1 MVELDTQVELVQFY
15 PGAPGT
21 EIGGPICWIVC
32 CWCVLATSVADI
44 EVVIP
49 PPGGHGFDVYKELGA
64 FRVLMYARFEN
75 DSSNPDFIVG
85 NDFAR
90 VGLVKES

>member
-1 MVELDTQVELVQFY
+1 MGQLQGLSAV
-15 PGAPGT
+15 GIAN
-21 EIGGPICWIVC
+21 
-32 CWCVLATSVADI
+32 TSVAEI

-75 DSSNPDFIVG
+75 DSSNPDFVVG

-90 VGLVKES
+90 VGLVKKPQTTFWSCFN